1 MKDSLTRA
9 RFSCTSLDPKLKSW
23 LVEGER
29 CGGCVDLDLRD
40 WLLVLW
46 ARALAA
52 HLEAYWL
59 LLLWGLL
66 LLLWLLRLHVVL
78 VVVGCGWLFSGTSTA
93 WILQV
98 VLSLL
103 RVPLVFLLLVPLLV
117 RVRHVVVLL

>member
-46 ARALAA
+46 SRALAA

-59 LLLWGLL
+59 LLLWV
-66 LLLWLLRLHVVL
+66 LRLHVVL